1 MTGFSGRQA
10 AALVNT
16 IILIAIT
23 AHPYCARAQNDSKN
37 AVTAPVIAPVIA
49 PSPVTAATGTCASPQ
64 AVTPAQLYGEWQLA
78 WEATADQRAA
88 PSARETLRMGPNP
101 NHADSLSGE
110 LLRGTVRIQLAG
122 DLEDGQLS
130 LEESADGKTI
140 SASWLGQVQP
150 GSCGR
155 EIRGWWTA
163 DAALSLPAGQ
173 ARSRAFV
180 LRRQAGW

>member
-1 MTGFSGRQA
+1 MTDFPWHKPV
-10 AALVNT
+10 ALANT

-37 AVTAPVIAPVIA
+37 GV
-49 PSPVTAATGTCASPQ
+49 PSPQPVPAAVAAGACPSPQ
-64 AVTPAQLYGEWQLA
+64 TLTPAQLHGEWQVA
-78 WEATADQRAA
+78 WEASADQRGA
-88 PSARETLRMGPNP
+88 SLRETLRFGPNP
-101 NHADSLSGE
+101 NHTDSLSGE
-110 LLRGTVRIQLAG
+110 LLRGSARIQLAG

-173 ARSRAFV
+173 PRRRAFV
-180 LRRQAGW
+180 LRRQASW

>member
-37 AVTAPVIAPVIA
+37 AVAA
-49 PSPVTAATGTCASPQ
+49 PVTAANGTCASPQ
-64 AVTPAQLYGEWQLA
+64 AVTPAQLYGEWQVA

-140 SASWLGQVQP
+140 NASWLGQVQP

-163 DAALSLPAGQ
+163 DTALSLPAGQ

>member
-1 MTGFSGRQA
+1 MTGFSRRQA
-10 AALVNT
+10 SALAHT
-16 IILIAIT
+16 IFLIAIT
-23 AHPYCARAQNDSKN
+23 AQLDCARAQNDPKN
-37 AVTAPVIAPVIA
+37 AVAAPVTVPAPA
-49 PSPVTAATGTCASPQ
+49 TAASGTCASPQ
-64 AVTPAQLYGEWQLA
+64 ALTPAQLYGAWQVA

-173 ARSRAFV
+173 PRSRAFV